1 MLTVRA
7 HVRNGRL
14 VVDEPTDLPDGTEV
28 ELAAVDDEP
37 WELTAEQR
45 TELKARLASSDPAKC
60 VPAADVLARL
70 RAG

>member
-45 TELKARLASSDPAKC
+45 AELKARLVSSDPAKN
-60 VPAADVLARL
+60 VPAADVLALL

>member
-7 HVRNGRL
+7 RVKNGRL

-37 WELTAEQR
+37 WELSTEQR
-45 TELKARLASSDPAKC
+45 EELKARLSSSEPAKN
-60 VPAADVLARL
+60 VAAADVLARL
-70 RAG
+70 RAV